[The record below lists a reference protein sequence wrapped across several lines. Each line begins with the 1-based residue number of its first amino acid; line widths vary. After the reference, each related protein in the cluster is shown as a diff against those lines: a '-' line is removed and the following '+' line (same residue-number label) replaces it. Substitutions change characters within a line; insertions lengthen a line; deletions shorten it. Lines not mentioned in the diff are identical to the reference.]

1 MDFPPNF
8 KRLVIII
15 AVSVIIIFISKSLL
29 SKAVKNLNIEVQKQQ
44 AQTGKK
50 PTLPESAP
58 AQETA
63 PVIPVIEVTS
73 APLPSSS
80 IESTAESAPVSIRN
94 SSGNN

>member
-63 PVIPVIEVTS
+63 PVIEVTS
-73 APLPSSS
+73 APLPSSG
-80 IESTAESAPVSIRN
+80 IESTAELAPAPIRN